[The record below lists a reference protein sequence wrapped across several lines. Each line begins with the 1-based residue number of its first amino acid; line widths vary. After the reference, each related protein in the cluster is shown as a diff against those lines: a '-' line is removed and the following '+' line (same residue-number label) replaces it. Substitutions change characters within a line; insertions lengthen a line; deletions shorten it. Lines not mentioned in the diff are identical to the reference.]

1 MSHVQSNPG
10 LLHHRTMQSCKLIV
24 PHFFQSPLSTVSEK
38 FGLVSTVS
46 RLAFTT
52 IYFSCLV
59 MCKTATFW
67 LKVLEIVYHSPY
79 YPVNSIHLFQFYTEI
94 GGGENVFRHL
104 STVYFLFEPWVM
116 IEISL
121 SLNIG
126 IINASL
132 TSDLCVAM
140 AYYFWLRKQLI

>member
-1 MSHVQSNPG
+1 MSRVT
-10 LLHHRTMQSCKLIV
+10 LVYFIIDRTMQSCKLII

-38 FGLVSTVS
+38 FGLVSTMS
-46 RLAFTT
+46 RRAFTT
-52 IYFSCLV
+52 IYFSCLL

-79 YPVNSIHLFQFYTEI
+79 YPVNQIHLFQFYTEI
-94 GGGENVFRHL
+94 VGGGEYISSPKYSIL
-104 STVYFLFEPWVM
+104 LFEPWVM

-126 IINASL
+126 TINASL